1 MNKTLLVDSRDTVAV
16 ALQTLAPATE
26 VVNGLKTLE
35 TIPAKHK
42 VALKT
47 FNAGDTIHMYGV
59 TVGSATELIPAGGLL
74 TIENVEHRI
83 DAFSAA
89 ERQPRNDWNAPD
101 VTKWTNR
108 TFLGYH
114 RRNGQVGT
122 ANLWLVIPLVFC
134 ENRNVE
140 AMREAVAETL
150 GADRSSRY
158 QRLFKR
164 LALLRE
170 RGATP
175 EEIMAEEL
183 PEEVAKAPRL
193 FPNVDGVKFL
203 IHGQG
208 CGGTGQ
214 DAASLCGLL
223 AGYATHPNVA
233 GVTVLS
239 LGCQK
244 AELQILEKEIARRDP
259 QFCKPFHVYTQ
270 QKSPSEQAML
280 TEALKRM
287 FLGLDEIGK
296 CEREPAPLSALTIGM
311 ECGGSDGFSGISA
324 NPCLGRVA
332 DNVVA
337 LGGKTILS
345 EFPELCGVERELLN
359 RCTTNESAER
369 FEFLMRLYEGRA
381 QEVGTGFHLNP
392 SPGNLADGLITDAIK
407 SAGAAKKGGT
417 SPIVDVLDYPEWA
430 KEPGLSLLCTPGG
443 DVESTT
449 AMAGAWANVMIFTT
463 GLGTPTGNP
472 VTPVIKVATNSEM
485 AFALR
490 DIIDFDAG
498 PIIRGQTSIAELGDA
513 LFDMVIEVASG
524 RQTCAMRLGQDDF
537 LPWKRG
543 ISL

>member
-1 MNKTLLVDSRDTVAV
+1 MKNALLIDPRDTVAV
-16 ALQTLAPATE
+16 ALQTLAPEAE
-26 VVNGLKTLE
+26 VFNGLKTVE
-35 TIPAKHK
+35 TIPPKQK

-47 FNAGDTIHMYGV
+47 FNAGDAIRMYGV
-59 TVGSATELIPAGGLL
+59 TVGSAVEFIPAGGLL
-74 TIENVEHRI
+74 ANENVEHRI
-83 DAFSAA
+83 DVYSAVK
-89 ERQPRNDWNAPD
+89 RQPQNDWKAPD
-101 VTKWTNR
+101 VSQWSNR

-114 RRNGQVGT
+114 RENGQVGT

-164 LALLRE
+164 LAFLRE
-170 RGATP
+170 QGASP

-183 PEEVAKAPRL
+183 PAEEAKSQNL

-208 CGGTGQ
+208 CGSTNQ

-244 AELQILEKEIARRDP
+244 AELRILEEEIAMRDP
-259 QFCKPFHVYTQ
+259 HFNKPFHVFTQ

-280 TEALKRM
+280 SEALKKM

-296 CEREPAPLSALTIGM
+296 FEREPASLSALTIGM

-324 NPCLGRVA
+324 NPCLGRVS
-332 DNVVA
+332 DNIVA
-337 LGGKTILS
+337 LGGKSILA
-345 EFPELCGVERELLN
+345 EFPELCGVEQELLN
-359 RCTTNESAER
+359 RCKTDESAER
-369 FEFLMRLYEGRA
+369 FEYLMRAYESRA
-381 QEVGTGFHLNP
+381 QDYGSGFYMNP
-392 SPGNLADGLITDAIK
+392 SPGNIADGLITDAIK
-407 SAGAAKKGGT
+407 SAGAVKKGGT
-417 SPIVDVLDYPEWA
+417 SPIVDVLDYPEWV
-430 KEPGLSLLCTPGG
+430 KEPGLNLLCTPGG

-472 VTPVIKVATNSEM
+472 VTPMIKVATNSVM
-485 AFALR
+485 ANALS
-490 DIIDFDAG
+490 DIIDFDTG
-498 PIIRGQTSIAELGDA
+498 PIIRGEISTSELGDA
-513 LFDMVIEVASG
+513 LFELVIEVASG
-524 RQTCAMRLGQDDF
+524 KQTCAMRLGQDDF